1 MRLNIADSVTVIT
14 GASSGIGRATAMK
27 LAEQHGTVVLAARQA
42 DVLHEVARECE
53 QIGGRALAVRTD
65 VTDEEQVNQLAR
77 RAVETY
83 GRIDAWVNDAA
94 VTMLSRFEDAPA
106 DAFRRVMETNFF
118 GYVYGARAVL
128 PYFRKQ
134 GHGVLINVASVEGKV
149 AAPYASAYV
158 ASKFA
163 VTGFSESLR
172 MELRDKP
179 DIRVCTILPAT
190 IDTPLF
196 QHAANYSGKAVR
208 AMPPVYAPEDV
219 AEAILE
225 TMRHPKREVM
235 VGNAARMIAMRTFVP
250 PLAERMVA
258 RKVERGHF
266 QDVPNRDSPGN
277 LFEPM
282 PEFDAVHGGWL
293 EPFRQDR
300 RRKTAWTAGIV
311 ALLAGLGTALYLNAS
326 KRSTPR
332 IANRPATGSRIS
344 QPDRS

>member
-1 MRLNIADSVTVIT
+1 MRLNISDSVIVIT

-27 LAEQHGTVVLAARQA
+27 AAEQRGTVVLAARQA

-53 QIGGRALAVRTD
+53 QAGGRALAVKTD
-65 VTDEEQVNQLAR
+65 VTDEEQVRQLAR
-77 RAVETY
+77 RAVESY

-128 PYFRKQ
+128 PYFHRQ
-134 GHGVLINVASVEGKV
+134 GYGVLVNVASVEGKV

-172 MELRDKP
+172 MELRDTP
-179 DIRVCTILPAT
+179 DIHVSTILPAT

-196 QHAANYSGKAVR
+196 QHAANYSGKAVQ

-219 AEAILE
+219 AEAILH
-225 TMRHPKREVM
+225 TIRHPKREVT
-235 VGNAARMIAMRTFVP
+235 VGNAGRMIAMRNLVP
-250 PLAERMVA
+250 PLAERVVA
-258 RKVERGHF
+258 KKVEKRHF
-266 QDVPNRDSPGN
+266 QDRPGPNSPGN
-277 LFEPM
+277 LFEPI

-293 EPFRQDR
+293 DPRQG
-300 RRKTAWTAGIV
+300 RRKTAWTANTL
-311 ALLAGLGTALYLNAS
+311 ALLAGVGAALYLS
-326 KRSTPR
+326 SSRRPTPR
-332 IANRPATGSRIS
+332 SGAATKALQDLES
-344 QPDRS
+344 